1 MKIDLK
7 PFYDLVD
14 QKYLSVQKHPTEDLL
29 IWNYTQ
35 KCQFDRKWTTE
46 TMMARGLVTDLVGN
60 LVARPFKK
68 FFNFEEHTGEDSKL
82 SKLPMN
88 EAFEV
93 FDKVDGSLG
102 ILYFLPDGTPQ
113 IATRGSFVSEQA
125 IEANKI
131 LSQMISEKNIKFD
144 PKMGYT
150 WLFEI
155 IYPENRI
162 VVDYGDARTLVQLA
176 VINIETGDELPI
188 KTLLTPFTKVQ
199 SYDGLTDFDSIKKF
213 VRNNAEGFVIRFQS
227 GVRCKLKY
235 EEYVRLHRLVTG
247 VNAKTIWDLLRH
259 NESLNELLEKV
270 PEEFYDWVVKTKKD
284 LEEEYNLAEAVA
296 WRDYEAVKDLKTR
309 KVQAKKIFKIDST
322 REKKLS
328 GIIFKMLD
336 KQPYEE
342 MIWRMLKPRADKP
355 WKEDIDA

>member
-35 KCQFDRKWTTE
+35 KCQFDHKWITE
-46 TMMARGLVTDLVGN
+46 TMMARGLVTDLDGN

-68 FFNFEEHTGEDSKL
+68 FFNYEEHTGEDSKL
-82 SKLPMN
+82 PKLPLKEN
-88 EAFEV
+88 FEV

-102 ILYFLPDGTPQ
+102 ILYFLKDGTPQ
-113 IATRGSFVSEQA
+113 IATRGSFVSDQA
-125 IEANKI
+125 VEANKI
-131 LSQMISEKNIKFD
+131 LKDILNEIKFKFD
-144 PKMGYT
+144 SKMPYT

-162 VVDYGDARTLVQLA
+162 VVDYKETRNLVLLA
-176 VINIETGDELPI
+176 VINTETGEELPI
-188 KTLLTPFTKVQ
+188 ANLTTSFIKVKKF
-199 SYDGLTDFDSIKKF
+199 DGLTDFDSIKKF
-213 VRNNAEGFVIRFQS
+213 VRPNAEGFVVKFES
-227 GVRCKLKY
+227 GIRCKLKY

-259 NESLNELLEKV
+259 DQSLDELLEKV
-270 PEEFYDWVVKTKKD
+270 PDEFYDWVVKTKKD

-296 WRDYEAVKDLKTR
+296 WRDYEVVKKLKTR

-342 MIWRMLKPRADKP
+342 MIWRMLKPKADKP